1 MRGRVLRQKWRGG
14 LARSY
19 SNQYFA
25 LHTLIQLLA
34 TYNKEIINEVLRATE
49 IVDVV
54 RRALELKPASGGRFV
69 ALCPFHHEKTPSFTV
84 NRERQTYHC
93 FGCGKGGDAISFLC
107 EFDGLSFIEALRR
120 LADDAG
126 IRLPAMSASESG
138 QEKQRA
144 RLLEVNA
151 FAAKFYAGNLHDPAK
166 GEKGQQYLDTR
177 KLTPALVERF
187 GLGYAG
193 GAWSTF
199 TDAARLHGFDE
210 RLLEASGLVRR
221 SERGTCY
228 DFFRDRLM
236 VPIRDTSGRV
246 LAFGGRDLSGE
257 SAAKYI
263 NTPENGLYKKSHVL
277 YGVYE
282 AREAMRQSK
291 RAILVEGY
299 FDLLRPFD
307 EGLENV
313 VATCGTALTIDQARL
328 LRRYVSEVVLVYDGD
343 AAGIQAAIRGV
354 SILTAAGLTVRA
366 LSLPDGQDPDDFIQ
380 KSGISAFSQRVDS
393 APDFVTFYVEMSH
406 SRLDT
411 IEGRTSVARELFAIL
426 THLDDE
432 LRREEYLK
440 RMAQALHI
448 DEWTTRN
455 EYHKTVRQSQRRDRR
470 SAIHETKIP
479 KINADDCDFL
489 AALLNEAGLREK
501 VQRALDNVTLPQT
514 PFREVLTRVMQA
526 SGPGTVHE
534 FEDDTARQLY
544 TAATSQ
550 EPPDSAR
557 AEVLVEKRLTRLQ
570 RDALELKSA
579 KLQEAIRA
587 AEREKNS
594 AQVME
599 LLQEKLRI
607 DKRIQELG
615 AA

>member
-1 MRGRVLRQKWRGG
+1 M
-14 LARSY
+14 
-19 SNQYFA
+19 
-25 LHTLIQLLA
+25 A

-54 RRALELKPASGGRFV
+54 SRAIELKPASGGRFV

-84 NRERQTYHC
+84 SRDRQTYHC

-107 EFDGLSFIEALRR
+107 EFDGLSFVEALRR

-126 IRLPAMSASESG
+126 IRLPAMSANESG
-138 QEKQRA
+138 QDKHRA

-151 FAAKFYAGNLHDPAK
+151 FAATFFTATLRDPLK
-166 GEKGQQYLDTR
+166 GGKGQRYLNTR
-177 KLTPALVERF
+177 KLSPATVERF

-193 GAWSTF
+193 EPWSAF
-199 TDAARLHGFDE
+199 TDAARLKGFDE

-221 SERGTCY
+221 SDRGSCY

-246 LAFGGRDLSGE
+246 VAFGGRDLSGD
-257 SAAKYI
+257 SPAKYI
-263 NTPENGLYKKSHVL
+263 NTPENDLYKKSRVL
-277 YGVYE
+277 YGLYE
-282 AREAMRQSK
+282 ARDTMRREK

-307 EGLENV
+307 VGIENV

-328 LRRYVSEVVLVYDGD
+328 LRRYVPEVVIVYDGD
-343 AAGIQAAIRGV
+343 TAGIQAAIRGV

-380 KSGISAFSQRVDS
+380 ANGADAFAQRVAS

-406 SRLDT
+406 GRLET

-448 DEWTTRN
+448 DEWKTRS
-455 EYHKTVRQSQRRDRR
+455 EYQRTARQTIQRAQRT
-470 SAIHETKIP
+470 AIHDTEIP
-479 KINADDCDFL
+479 KVNADDCDFL
-489 AALLNEAGLREK
+489 AAMLNDAALREK
-501 VQRALDNVTLPQT
+501 VRQALETLMLPQT
-514 PFREVLTRVMQA
+514 PFLEALTRA
-526 SGPGTVHE
+526 LDAPDPGMVHE

-550 EPPDSAR
+550 TPPDGVR
-557 AEVLVEKRLTRLQ
+557 AEVLVEKRLARLQ
-570 RDALELKSA
+570 RDVLAEESA

-587 AEREKNS
+587 AEREKDNT
-594 AQVME
+594 QVME
-599 LLQEKLRI
+599 LLQKKVSI